1 MKKAILPPPLMVAL
15 CIGAMW
21 ALVDRIPSLGMSISG
36 QGLIGT
42 FLVAAGLGVNIN
54 AMIAFAKA
62 DTTINPLTPDKTS
75 TLVSDGLFSQ
85 TRNPIYLAMTMILL
99 GVCVLFGNLINLA
112 VVAFFVWYITNY
124 QIIPEEE
131 ALKKVFG
138 KQYEDYCKK
147 VRRWI

>member
-21 ALVDRIPSLGMSISG
+21 ALVDLIPALGIGFSG

-62 DTTINPLTPDKTS
+62 DTTVNPLTPEKTS
-75 TLVSDGLFSQ
+75 TLVSHGLFAQ

-99 GVCVLFGNLINLA
+99 GVCVLFGNLINLT
-112 VVAFFVWYITNY
+112 VVAFFVWYITNF

-131 ALKKVFG
+131 ALKKSFG

>member
-112 VVAFFVWYITNY
+112 VVAFFVWYITNF

-138 KQYEDYCKK
+138 AQYEEYCKK

>member
-1 MKKAILPPPLMVAL
+1 MKKSILPPSLMMAL

-21 ALVDRIPSLGMSISG
+21 ALVDLVPTLTFGFSG

-42 FLVAAGLGVNIN
+42 FLVAAGLGVNVN

-62 DTTINPLTPDKTS
+62 DTTINPLTPEKTS
-75 TLVSDGLFSQ
+75 SLVTHGLFAQ
-85 TRNPIYLAMTMILL
+85 TRNPIYLAMAMILL
-99 GVCVLFGNLINLA
+99 GVFILFGNLINVAA
-112 VVAFFVWYITNY
+112 VIFFVWYITNF

-131 ALKKVFG
+131 ALKVSFG
-138 KQYEDYCKK
+138 ATYEDYCKK

>member
-1 MKKAILPPPLMVAL
+1 MKPGTLPPLLMVAL

-21 ALVDRIPSLGMSISG
+21 ALVDMAPALSIGFSG

-62 DTTINPLTPDKTS
+62 DTTVNPVDPAKTS
-75 TLVSDGLFSQ
+75 KLVTDGLFSQ
-85 TRNPIYLAMTMILL
+85 TRNPIYLAMAMVLL
-99 GVCVLFGNLINLA
+99 GVCVLFGNLVNLA
-112 VVAFFVWYITNY
+112 VVAFFVWYITSF
-124 QIIPEEE
+124 QITREEE
-131 ALKKVFG
+131 ALKKSFG
-138 KQYEDYCKK
+138 REYEDYCKK

>member
-1 MKKAILPPPLMVAL
+1 MVAL

-21 ALVDRIPSLGMSISG
+21 ALVDLIPALGISFSG

-85 TRNPIYLAMTMILL
+85 TRNPIYLALTMILL

-112 VVAFFVWYITNY
+112 IVAFFVWYITNF

-138 KQYEDYCKK
+138 AQYDDYCKK